1 MILLIVSGRS
11 GSGKSIALR
20 ALEDMGF
27 YCVDNIPIALLPQ
40 LAESLKDN
48 NIPVAV
54 SLDIRNLPDNFD
66 FNHDVLQRL
75 PSSVTPEIIFFD
87 CSRNTLIRRY
97 SETRRIHPL
106 TNQKYSL
113 EEAIDLEEAY
123 LEPLKSHA
131 SLMINTDNLSVHE
144 LSTILRTR
152 VLGKKERE
160 LTMIFESFGFKHGL
174 PVDADFVFDVRFLPN
189 PHWDIS
195 LRPLTGLD
203 EPVKNYLLKHDE
215 VTNFIYQ
222 TANYLQQWLPMLE
235 KNNRSYL
242 TIAIGCTGGQHRSVF
257 IAEQLAEFFKAQN
270 KQVQI
275 RHRTLEKQ

>member
-48 NIPVAV
+48 NTPVAV

-66 FNHDVLQRL
+66 FNHDVLQSL

-113 EEAIDLEEAY
+113 EEAIDLEESY

-189 PHWDIS
+189 PHWDIN

-215 VTNFIYQ
+215 VANFIYQ

>member
-1 MILLIVSGRS
+1 MIVSGRS

-27 YCVDNIPIALLPQ
+27 YCVDNIPVALLPQ
-40 LAESLKDN
+40 LADALKN
-48 NIPVAV
+48 NNTPVAV
-54 SLDIRNLPDNFD
+54 SIDIRNLPINFE
-66 FNHDVLQRL
+66 FNYDILQKL
-75 PSSVTPEIIFFD
+75 PESVTPEIIFLD

-106 TNQKYSL
+106 ANQKCLL
-113 EEAIDLEEAY
+113 EEAIDLEENY
-123 LEPLKSHA
+123 LESLKAHA
-131 SLMINTDNLSVHE
+131 SLVINTDNLSVHQ
-144 LSTILRTR
+144 LSDILRTR
-152 VLGKKERE
+152 ILGKKERE

-189 PHWDIS
+189 PHWDIN

-203 EPVKNYLLKHDE
+203 EPVINYLSKQDD

-270 KQVQI
+270 KQIQI
-275 RHRTLEKQ
+275 RHRTLEKK